1 MPSRQVLAGR
11 EVGKRWEENGA
22 IDAAARVAFR
32 RTSLEPAFVPV
43 RFDALTQVGFD
54 SLPLAGEGDTLAPAM
69 SKQVIV
75 ELPEG
80 AFSAFRSDPAE
91 LGREMRLA
99 ASVKWYELGRLT
111 QAKAAEFAGL
121 SRYEFIHALGRFG
134 ASPLQETVEEL
145 AETLNRER

>member
-1 MPSRQVLAGR
+1 L
-11 EVGKRWEENGA
+11 K
-22 IDAAARVAFR
+22 
-32 RTSLEPAFVPV
+32 PAFSPV

-54 SLPLAGEGDTLAPAM
+54 SLPLAGEGDTLPTAM

-80 AFSAFRSDPAE
+80 AFSAFRSEPAE